1 MQTISLNLNPSTPNK
16 RSLRRSLVAKGVKYA
31 DLAGMDIEALTLLN
45 DALKTE
51 FVTDPATMVV
61 KVLENIAAKKA
72 HHKMVEIEGGL
83 DFIARFNPTNFNIE
97 TATDSDLDVV
107 EQVLEA
113 IVVKK
118 QARLAERAHNQGIR
132 LDNRSLYQPQYTL
145 RLYLMQKREE
155 ERYRVMYR
163 ETLDSLGLLARWVQ
177 EQGAT
182 EVASLRIINEVPEA
196 FDSVDTESH
205 WGAFCQALWNKGWV
219 VTGSQSGDSSMA
231 WNYNIPAIKSYFGK
245 AFPMAIDM
253 GAYNH
258 RLGSP
263 LLPGGYFDADVTFM
277 TPMGLGEAESVKE
290 ATEAALAE
298 IRGETMLFER
308 PMGCDGSGQYNVN
321 HPAMADL
328 VSRYGKV
335 VFQLTALDKDGFFAK
350 GILVP
355 REDLPEHVSIAI
367 DPLQVKGAF
376 KGKCEEGT
384 TRKVT
389 IGIMKAWSRKS
400 TYPGNFET
408 LQFVEKPGDEEGR
421 RELQADLD
429 SLITE
434 AIQELVRKGP
444 DGMLAKLIKGD
455 EQLKLVTKLLAQ
467 LRAHGKDVKPMDVPL
482 LKSVIDDGL
491 GKALWVVANG
501 AGFYGDQKVV
511 VIDNTLEPGTCVTDG
526 LKWGQE
532 CAVWRYPCVL
542 PQGLVTVKTVKP
554 RPHHM
559 VDGKVVANT
568 IFLHSSAIVLGM
580 QGDDDGDIVGVSTD
594 PRVLRL
600 WARAYKVG
608 PFAIENSPQKL
619 KIVADSPEGREYI
632 ARNNRGP
639 VGYTTL
645 AQAKCLAVGDLWGAI
660 AMAVSNQEAVDSA
673 KKAFIWADWCKLSE
687 PGWWT
692 QGEDGIMRP
701 RQGFEG
707 NYKLGSPFPME
718 DLKGWLKERQGKFGV
733 IRDFKK
739 GIVHE
744 VLAWRWES
752 EGIPAGKKIRPPKW
766 IVCNKKNGGAPHRNL
781 VHYVHDKAC
790 IEWKKVESQ
799 WMGEAGALQNPKL
812 WLREI
817 MALTGTVVNVPSTF
831 EEYLQVK
838 KACGFDDFGKAM
850 KDAMKEQEETSRLAS
865 VDRAFRDLNLTLSTR
880 SVADLVA
887 VWEWENTP
895 VWKDRHGQ
903 YHFEEVE
910 GAFQV
915 TKANNAYRAVAFPG
929 SPVLPLLGINDA
941 ATCAWANDVKDKVAT
956 WALGR
961 NNPWVDLGNWFFK
974 DQKHGDVVK
983 SEDGKRVELCS
994 CQPCTDLLS
1003 AWTLRIFRANKR
1015 QEAGE
1020 ELKALIQSVNG
1031 ELESLAVCIDS
1042 EKSEDVG
1049 EAQ

>member
-1 MQTISLNLNPSTPNK
+1 METQTNNSNTVRRLRKSVISKGARWSDVK
-16 RSLRRSLVAKGVKYA
+16 SL
-31 DLAGMDIEALTLLN
+31 DIEALVALD

-51 FVTDPATMVV
+51 YVVNPNEMVT
-61 KVLENIAAKKA
+61 KVLKTIQEKRQ
-72 HHKMVEIEGGL
+72 HHKLVEIQGAL
-83 DFIARFNPTNFNIE
+83 DFIARFRPESFNID
-97 TATDSDLDVV
+97 TLSDTDNDVV
-107 EQVLEA
+107 EQLLER
-113 IVVKK
+113 IVAKK
-118 QARLAERAHNQGIR
+118 QERLAERAHNAGTR

-145 RLYLMQKREE
+145 RLYKMVNREE

-182 EVASLRIINEVPEA
+182 EVASLRIVNEESEA
-196 FDSVDTESH
+196 FDSVNPDSH
-205 WGAFCQALWNKGWV
+205 WGAFCQALWAKGWV

-231 WNYNIPAIKSYFGK
+231 WNYNIKAIREYFNK

-263 LLPGGYFDADVTFM
+263 LLPGGYFEANVTFM
-277 TPMGLGEAESVKE
+277 TPMGLGEAETVRE

-298 IRGETMLFER
+298 IRGQSLLFER

-321 HPAMADL
+321 HPEMADL
-328 VSRYGKV
+328 VARYGKV
-335 VFQLTALDKDGFFAK
+335 VFQLTALDSDGFFAK

-355 REDLPEHVSIAI
+355 REDLPEHVSIAL

-376 KGKCEEGT
+376 KGKCEEGS
-384 TRKVT
+384 TRVVT
-389 IGIMKAWSRKS
+389 VGIMKAWSRKS

-408 LQFVEKPGDEEGR
+408 LQFVERPKEEEER
-421 RELQADLD
+421 KALQADLN
-429 SLITE
+429 SLINE
-434 AIQELVRKGP
+434 AIQDLVRKGP
-444 DGMLAKLIKGD
+444 DGMLSKLVQGD
-455 EQLKLVTKLLAQ
+455 EQLKLVAKLLAQ
-467 LRAHGKDVKPMDVPL
+467 LRAYGKDVKPMDVPL
-482 LKSVIDDGL
+482 LKSVIDDAL

-526 LKWGQE
+526 LKNGQE

-608 PFAIENSPQKL
+608 PFSIENSPQKL
-619 KIVADSPEGREYI
+619 KVLADSPEGREYI

-673 KKAFIWADWCKLSE
+673 KKAFVWADWTKLSE
-687 PGWWT
+687 PGWWVT
-692 QGEDGIMRP
+692 GEDGIMRP
-701 RQGFEG
+701 KPGFEG
-707 NYKLGSPFPME
+707 NYELGSPFPME
-718 DLKGWLKERQGKFGV
+718 DLKGWLKERQAKFGV

-739 GIVHE
+739 GVVHE
-744 VLAWRWES
+744 VLSWRWES
-752 EGIPAGKKIRPPKW
+752 EGVKAGKKIRPPYW
-766 IVCNKKNGGAPHRNL
+766 IVCAKKSGGSPHRNL

-790 IEWKKVESQ
+790 VEWKKVERQ
-799 WMGEAGALQNPKL
+799 WMGEPGALQNPKF
-812 WLREI
+812 WLKEI
-817 MALTGTVVNVPSTF
+817 LALQGISVQVPQTF
-831 EEYLQVK
+831 EEYLKVK
-838 KACGFDDFGKAM
+838 KACGFEDFGKAM
-850 KDAMKEQEETSRLAS
+850 KMAMAESEETERLAA

-887 VWEWENTP
+887 IWEWENTP

-910 GAFQV
+910 GAHMA
-915 TKANNAYRAVAFPG
+915 TKANNAYRAIAFPG
-929 SPVLPLLGINDA
+929 SPILPLLGIEDA
-941 ATCAWANDVKDKVAT
+941 TTCSWANGVKEKVAT

-974 DQKHGDVVK
+974 DQKHGDMVK
-983 SEDGKRVELCS
+983 ADGNRVELYA

-1003 AWTLRIFRANKR
+1003 AWTLRTFRANKR

-1020 ELKALIQSVNG
+1020 ELKDLIEAVNG
-1031 ELESLAVCIDS
+1031 ELRSLPVLNQDGEVVESDYFQ
-1042 EKSEDVG
+1042 G
-1049 EAQ
+1049 ECQ

>member
-1 MQTISLNLNPSTPNK
+1 MQTLTINNPNTFTLRLNLI
-16 RSLRRSLVAKGVKYA
+16 AKGMSLA
-31 DLAGMDIEALTLLN
+31 DLIGLDDAALIALDQTL
-45 DALKTE
+45 ARTY
-51 FVTDPATMVV
+51 VTDPAGMVTNAIN
-61 KVLENIAAKKA
+61 NIVDKKA
-72 HHKMVEIEGGL
+72 WHKVADIEGGL
-83 DFIARFNPTNFNIE
+83 DFISRVATNGFDIE
-97 TATDSDLDVV
+97 TVSGADSMVV
-107 EQVLEA
+107 EDILSR
-113 IVVKK
+113 IVAKK
-118 QARLAERAHNQGIR
+118 VEKLADRAHNTGTR

-145 RLYLMQKREE
+145 RLYKMVKREE

-163 ETLDSLGLLARWVQ
+163 ETLDSLGLLARWAQ
-177 EQGAT
+177 EQGST
-182 EVASLRIINEVPEA
+182 EVASLRILNEVPED
-196 FDSVDTESH
+196 FDSVDPESH
-205 WGAFCQALWNKGWV
+205 WNHFCQALWNKGWL

-231 WNYNIPAIKSYFGK
+231 WNYNVPAIKDYFAK
-245 AFPMAIDM
+245 AFPVAIDM

-263 LLPGGYFDADVTFM
+263 LLPGGYFTSTVKFL
-277 TPMGLGEAESVKE
+277 TPMGLGDAQTVQE
-290 ATEAALAE
+290 ATAAALAE
-298 IRGETMLFER
+298 IKGETLLFER
-308 PMGCDGSGQYNVN
+308 PMGCDGSGQYNPN
-321 HPAMADL
+321 HPEMADL
-328 VSRYGKV
+328 VARYGKV
-335 VFQLTALDKDGFFAK
+335 VFQLTALDSDGFFAK

-355 REDLPEHVSIAI
+355 REDLPADVSIAI

-384 TRKVT
+384 SRTVVV
-389 IGIMKAWSRKS
+389 GIMKAWSRKS
-400 TYPGNFET
+400 NYPGNFET
-408 LQFVEKPGDEEGR
+408 LQFVEKPKDAAEAQS
-421 RELQADLD
+421 LKDDLD

-467 LRAHGKDVKPMDVPL
+467 LRAYGKDIKPMDVPL

-526 LKWGQE
+526 LKWGTE

-542 PQGLVTVKTVKP
+542 PQGLVTVRNVKP
-554 RPHHM
+554 KPHHM

-568 IFLHSSAIVLGM
+568 IWLHSSAIVLGM

-594 PRVLRL
+594 PRILRL

-619 KIVADSPEGREYI
+619 KTLSNSPEGREYV

-687 PGWWT
+687 PGWWI
-692 QGEDGIMRP
+692 QGEDGTYRP

-707 NYKLGSPFPME
+707 NYQLGSPFPMD

-733 IRDFKK
+733 IRDFKQ

-752 EGIPAGKKIRPPKW
+752 EGVPSGKKVRPAKW
-766 IVCNKKNGGAPHRNL
+766 IACSKKCGGAPHRNL
-781 VHYVHDKAC
+781 VHYVHDKAL
-790 IEWKKVESQ
+790 IEWRKVESQ
-799 WMGEAGALQNPKL
+799 WMGEPSALQNPKL

-817 MALTGTVVNVPSTF
+817 MALNGVSIQVPGTF
-831 EEYLQVK
+831 EEYLQVR
-838 KACGFDDFGKAM
+838 KACGFEEFGKAM
-850 KDAMKEQEETSRLAS
+850 KEAMRENEESARLAS

-880 SVADLVA
+880 PVADLVA

-895 VWKDRHGQ
+895 VWKDRHGD

-910 GAFQV
+910 GAFEA
-915 TKANNAYRAVAFPG
+915 TKPNNAYRAIAFPG
-929 SPVLPLLGINDA
+929 SPILPLLGITDA
-941 ATCAWANDVKDKVAT
+941 ATCAWANDIKEKVAT

-983 SEDGKRVELCS
+983 SDGNRVELCS

-1003 AWTLRIFRANKR
+1003 AWTLRVFRANKR

-1031 ELESLAVCIDS
+1031 ELEGLVVSPEKDS
-1042 EKSEDVG
+1042 DQSDFCEM
-1049 EAQ
+1049 Q